1 MSMDAPHDAAEAA
14 AAEADTA
21 EADTVAADAV
31 ATTPA
36 EAGAIE
42 TVAESAPA
50 ATTAAPAAAEDD
62 EVAWWVPTWYVLFCA
77 LPLAGAFFLPVPL
90 MMVMRS
96 YRPPVGF
103 TTAAWVG
110 IIVGWVLWG
119 IAIVAW
125 LLAGWLFRGD
135 ERGAGSATWW
145 RRTTQ
150 MWIVLVLA
158 WGLIATVGIWV
169 FYAVVGH
176 ALGLDTFD

>member
-1 MSMDAPHDAAEAA
+1 MSMDAPHDAVDAGTVAGQADAA
-14 AAEADTA
+14 ASDAEPDAA
-21 EADTVAADAV
+21 EPNAV
-31 ATTPA
+31 DPVVT
-36 EAGAIE
+36 
-42 TVAESAPA
+42 SAPA
-50 ATTAAPAAAEDD
+50 AASAAAEDD
-62 EVAWWVPTWYVLFCA
+62 HEVAWWVPTWYVLFCA

-103 TTAAWVG
+103 TTAAWVA

-125 LLAGWLFRGD
+125 LLAGWLFAGD

-176 ALGLDTFD
+176 ALGLDTID

>member
-1 MSMDAPHDAAEAA
+1 MSMDAPHDAVEESAVEASVV
-14 AAEADTA
+14 
-21 EADTVAADAV
+21 EADTVEASTAAADAATAEAPGPV
-31 ATTPA
+31 ATPT
-36 EAGAIE
+36 
-42 TVAESAPA
+42 PA
-50 ATTAAPAAAEDD
+50 ATTTALADD
-62 EVAWWVPTWYVLFCA
+62 DHEVAWWVPTWYVLFCA

-119 IAIVAW
+119 MAIVAW

-150 MWIVLVLA
+150 MWIVLVLT

-176 ALGLDTFD
+176 ALGLDTID